1 MTDKGAGA
9 LMREPP
15 IVKIGDKKYPLRRL
29 GLLDIERLAGIVS
42 KVTKFIDRSIV
53 TNIDSFTPQMAGSF
67 LIDFLPYAFDEIVA
81 FLATVI
87 GLDAGVPENIVA
99 EKRKKSKAREFQDP
113 NDGTI
118 RDPNVFPL
126 GSEVKLILA
135 LAEHQ
140 DVVSFFAEAKRAPS
154 LLKKLIGE
162 RKGPSTESS
171 DDTDGATNT
180 SPDDD

>member
-42 KVTKFIDRSIV
+42 KVTKFIDRSIAA
-53 TNIDSFTPQMAGSF
+53 NIDSFTPQMAGSF
-67 LIDFLPYAFDEIVA
+67 LIDYLPYATDEIFE

-99 EKRKKSKAREFQDP
+99 EKRKKSKAKVFADP
-113 NDGTI
+113 NEGTI

-126 GSEVKLILA
+126 SALPLLIEK
-135 LAEHQ
+135 LAEHPQ
-140 DVVSFFAEAKRAPS
+140 VVDFFAGTKRLSS

-180 SPDDD
+180 SPGDD